1 MFISCALLFFLPGAR
16 SLLSGLH
23 AHRVQLPPPAV
34 SAARPSLEL
43 RSASNSGARPS
54 SLLPLF
60 ITLYGWSLENMHQ
73 GYPKETLVRFLKARE
88 WNVAKAHKMIV
99 ECLNWRIQ
107 NEIDSVLERPI
118 APVDLYKSI
127 RDSQLIGLSRYT
139 KEILLYNFDGGTIC
153 SVVILKE
160 WLGIHRVAAA
170 EISKGLP
177 IFGIGVGHSTYDKA
191 SVITLML
198 AICLVG
204 YSYSQNHKSAWF
216 EAISTKPNKGFRLSS
231 SDSPSC

>member
-54 SLLPLF
+54 SL
-60 ITLYGWSLENMHQ
+60 NMHQ

-107 NEIDSVLERPI
+107 NEIDSVLE
-118 APVDLYKSI
+118 
-127 RDSQLIGLSRYT
+127 
-139 KEILLYNFDGGTIC
+139 ILLYNFDGGTIC

-170 EISKGLP
+170 EISKAIATAKIIKVPGLKLSALSQIKDSGSHQVTP
-177 IFGIGVGHSTYDKA
+177 PHVDFADVSI
-191 SVITLML
+191 
-198 AICLVG
+198 LVVELRTTIRCPDRERW
-204 YSYSQNHKSAWF
+204 S
-216 EAISTKPNKGFRLSS
+216 
-231 SDSPSC
+231 

>member
-54 SLLPLF
+54 SL
-60 ITLYGWSLENMHQ
+60 
-73 GYPKETLVRFLKARE
+73 
-88 WNVAKAHKMIV
+88 
-99 ECLNWRIQ
+99 
-107 NEIDSVLERPI
+107 
-118 APVDLYKSI
+118 
-127 RDSQLIGLSRYT
+127 
-139 KEILLYNFDGGTIC
+139 ILLYNFDGGTIC

-216 EAISTKPNKGFRLSS
+216 EAISTKPNK
-231 SDSPSC
+231 

>member
-1 MFISCALLFFLPGAR
+1 MCLLRNYNWSVSKVHDEWFADEERVRKVVGLPEKHIEMPNDR
-16 SLLSGLH
+16 
-23 AHRVQLPPPAV
+23 
-34 SAARPSLEL
+34 
-43 RSASNSGARPS
+43 
-54 SLLPLF
+54 
-60 ITLYGWSLENMHQ
+60 ENMHQ
-73 GYPKETLVRFLKARE
+73 GYPKETLVHFLKARE

-118 APVDLYKSI
+118 APVDLYRSI
-127 RDSQLIGLSRYT
+127 CDSQLIGLSGYT
-139 KEILLYNFDGGTIC
+139 KE
-153 SVVILKE
+153 
-160 WLGIHRVAAA
+160 
-170 EISKGLP
+170 GLP

-204 YSYSQNHKSAWF
+204 YNYSQNHKSVWF

-231 SDSPSC
+231 SDSPSR

>member
-54 SLLPLF
+54 SL
-60 ITLYGWSLENMHQ
+60 NMHQ

-107 NEIDSVLERPI
+107 NEIDSVL
-118 APVDLYKSI
+118 
-127 RDSQLIGLSRYT
+127 
-139 KEILLYNFDGGTIC
+139 EILLYNFDGGTIC

-191 SVITLML
+191 SDSGSHQVTPPHVDFADVSI
-198 AICLVG
+198 LVVELRTTIRCPDRERW
-204 YSYSQNHKSAWF
+204 S
-216 EAISTKPNKGFRLSS
+216 
-231 SDSPSC
+231 

>member
-54 SLLPLF
+54 SL
-60 ITLYGWSLENMHQ
+60 NMHQ

-216 EAISTKPNKGFRLSS
+216 EAISTKPNKGTCY
-231 SDSPSC
+231 DS

>member
-54 SLLPLF
+54 SL
-60 ITLYGWSLENMHQ
+60 
-73 GYPKETLVRFLKARE
+73 
-88 WNVAKAHKMIV
+88 
-99 ECLNWRIQ
+99 
-107 NEIDSVLERPI
+107 RPI

-216 EAISTKPNKGFRLSS
+216 EAISTKPNKGTCY
-231 SDSPSC
+231 DS

>member
-170 EISKGLP
+170 EISKAIATAKIIKVPGLKLSALSQIKDSGSHQVTP
-177 IFGIGVGHSTYDKA
+177 PHVDFADVSI
-191 SVITLML
+191 
-198 AICLVG
+198 LVVELRTTIRCPDRERW
-204 YSYSQNHKSAWF
+204 S
-216 EAISTKPNKGFRLSS
+216 
-231 SDSPSC
+231 

>member
-54 SLLPLF
+54 SL
-60 ITLYGWSLENMHQ
+60 
-73 GYPKETLVRFLKARE
+73 
-88 WNVAKAHKMIV
+88 
-99 ECLNWRIQ
+99 
-107 NEIDSVLERPI
+107 RPI

-191 SVITLML
+191 SDSGSHQVTPPHVDFADVSI
-198 AICLVG
+198 LVVELRTTIRCPDRERW
-204 YSYSQNHKSAWF
+204 S
-216 EAISTKPNKGFRLSS
+216 
-231 SDSPSC
+231 

>member
-1 MFISCALLFFLPGAR
+1 MTNDR
-16 SLLSGLH
+16 
-23 AHRVQLPPPAV
+23 
-34 SAARPSLEL
+34 
-43 RSASNSGARPS
+43 
-54 SLLPLF
+54 
-60 ITLYGWSLENMHQ
+60 ENMHQ

-118 APVDLYKSI
+118 APVDLYRSI
-127 RDSQLIGLSRYT
+127 CDSQLIGLSGYT
-139 KEILLYNFDGGTIC
+139 KE
-153 SVVILKE
+153 
-160 WLGIHRVAAA
+160 
-170 EISKGLP
+170 GLP

-204 YSYSQNHKSAWF
+204 YNYSQNHKSVWF
-216 EAISTKPNKGFRLSS
+216 EAISTKPNKGTSYVS
-231 SDSPSC
+231 